1 MFSSGFDC
9 CAKQSKDGLG
19 LSYRRAALPCTA
31 APPEQKKY
39 LRVIDPS
46 LPSNESERLAEL
58 WDLDILDTPAESVF
72 DEIATL
78 AAAICGTP
86 YAAITFIDK
95 DRQWLKARHGLEV
108 TQTAREESVCAH
120 AILDQG
126 FFEVP
131 DLQQDTRFSGNPLLE
146 LGGGSRMRF
155 YGGSRLTT
163 ERGHALGMLCVL
175 DEQPRQLTPEQ
186 RRVMAELAQVVTVL
200 LEARRDRS
208 RHETLGLVLDRLR
221 VGITVLDGQTHR
233 FVHANATALAEFG
246 RPLEQLRQL
255 TPPEAAP
262 STSAER
268 FAAAMQRLQEGARQ
282 AVDEYEIVNA
292 AAEPVT
298 MEVRWERLP
307 AQPRELVVGIARD
320 VSERKALERM
330 KDELVAL
337 INHELRTPVTAIR
350 GAIKLLESGAGG
362 ALPDRAAQLVS
373 VASQSTDRL
382 LHIVDD
388 LLDLDRMAS
397 QRMAFR
403 IEPVDAAGAL
413 THAAHAAAALAE
425 SAGVEIVVDA
435 PAGLLLRADA
445 QRLQQVLANLV
456 SNATKFAPSGSR
468 IDMRAEALR
477 EGDTRE
483 VRLTV
488 TDHGPGV
495 PEAFRSRIFQRFAQA
510 DARTTRAQGGSGL
523 GLSIAKQMTEQMN
536 GRIGFDSEPGR
547 TTFFLNLPGVEAP

>member
-1 MFSSGFDC
+1 MI
-9 CAKQSKDGLG
+9 A
-19 LSYRRAALPCTA
+19 
-31 APPEQKKY
+31 
-39 LRVIDPS
+39 PS
-46 LPSNESERLAEL
+46 LPHDESERLAEL
-58 WDLDILDTPAESVF
+58 WDLDILDSPAESVF

-78 AAAICGTP
+78 AASICSTP
-86 YAAITFIDK
+86 YAAITFLDRG
-95 DRQWLKARHGLEV
+95 RQWLKARHGLQVSE
-108 TQTAREESVCAH
+108 TARDQSVCAH

-131 DLQQDTRFSGNPLLE
+131 DLQQDPRFAGNPLLD
-146 LGGGSRMRF
+146 LGGGARMRF
-155 YGGSRLTT
+155 YGGSRLMT

-186 RRVMAELAQVVTVL
+186 RRAMDELADVVTAL
-200 LEARRDRS
+200 LQARRDRS

-233 FVHANATALAEFG
+233 FVHANATALAELG

-255 TPPEAAP
+255 TPPEAVPA
-262 STSAER
+262 TSAER
-268 FAAAMQRLQEGARQ
+268 FAAAMQRLREGARQ
-282 AVDEYEIVNA
+282 AVDEYDTTGA
-292 AAEPVT
+292 AGEPLT

-307 AQPRELVVGIARD
+307 ARPRELVVGIARD

-362 ALPDRAAQLVS
+362 ALPERAAQLVS
-373 VASQSTDRL
+373 VASQSTERL

-403 IEPVDAAGAL
+403 IEPVDAVAAL
-413 THAAHAAAALAE
+413 TQAAHAAAALAE
-425 SAGVEIVVDA
+425 SAGVEIVTEA

-456 SNATKFAPSGSR
+456 SNATKFAPAGSR
-468 IDMRAEALR
+468 IELQADALGEREA
-477 EGDTRE
+477 RE
-483 VRLTV
+483 VRLSV

-495 PEAFRSRIFQRFAQA
+495 PEAFRPRIFQRFAQA

-523 GLSIAKQMTEQMN
+523 GLSIARQMTEQMN

-547 TTFFLNLPGVEAP
+547 TTFFLIFPGVEAP